1 MKNLFFALTALFY
14 AGTLFAAASDSDMA
28 TELQCAVLLSK
39 NVDWILQPVT
49 GKEQNF
55 VLPSQANSQ
64 HFTFYAGH
72 TAYSCPVP
80 DVPGDACYRYGD
92 SADVIN
98 SNLTGGSKSYAI
110 SCTRIDKLPQLK
122 CNEMSGADLEA
133 ANKAL
138 LDVLNTEFGS
148 INKTYLARLSLYDQD
163 PSKASHAADR
173 QKALGDIASTYSS
186 LIKEKNVCWNVA
198 ALKSQLQTQQG
209 LWQFPNY
216 ASPTS
221 AVPVQA
227 QQPGSK

>member
-1 MKNLFFALTALFY
+1 MLFY
-14 AGTLFAAASDSDMA
+14 TGALFAAASDMA

-49 GKEQNF
+49 DKEQNF
-55 VLPSQANSQ
+55 VLASEANSQ

-72 TAYSCPVP
+72 TAYSCPLP
-80 DVPGDACYRYGD
+80 DVPGDACYRYGN

-110 SCTRIDKLPQLK
+110 SCTRVDKLPQLK

-133 ANKAL
+133 ANKSL
-138 LDVLNTEFGS
+138 LNTLNVEFSS
-148 INKTYLARLSLYDQD
+148 INKTYLSRLALYDQD
-163 PSKASHAADR
+163 PSKPGNSVDRKQALSH
-173 QKALGDIASTYSS
+173 IASTYSS
-186 LIKEKNVCWNVA
+186 LVKEKNACWNVS
-198 ALKSQLQTQQG
+198 ALKGQLQTQQS

-221 AVPVQA
+221 AVPIQA
-227 QQPGSK
+227 QQAGSK